1 MKVFLDA
8 NILFAVAW
16 RPDGGCRKLI
26 DQLQRNAISLAT
38 SQYAAHE
45 AQRNIRKKVLKL
57 KGSSSQ
63 EEAVL
68 NQLLEEIVLISNRD
82 IFALENHTT
91 IPLKDWPIIEGA
103 VAFGATHLLTG
114 DKDHFGS
121 YQHKKVYSVQIV
133 FAADLWEQTRA

>member
-16 RPDGGCRKLI
+16 RPEGGCGKLI
-26 DQLQRNAISLAT
+26 DGLLKHSVQLGT

-45 AQRNIRKKVLKL
+45 AQRNIRKKKL
-57 KGSSSQ
+57 KNTGSSLS

-68 NQLLEEIVLISNRD
+68 DQILQEIFLISNED
-82 IFALENHTT
+82 IPALANQTT

-114 DKDHFGS
+114 DKDHFGA
-121 YQHKKVYSVQIV
+121 YQNRKVHGVKIV
-133 FAADLWEQTRA
+133 FAADL